1 MRQPGPNGG
10 FRRRPGKPPPLHAAW
25 RFRRLERL
33 AQWWPLALCVAVTY
47 TKPDIPGVNF
57 LGPQSLQRSLQRSV
71 SCAAGESGPGPQR
84 PFEEPT
90 VEAKPWDATKVVLST
105 SFVCLLLALG
115 VSGYISVSSPML
127 SSETVTYA
135 AWYSKVADRVRALVA
150 EKSSRK
156 VGPASASVA
165 KRIRNMS
172 YLLDVTQE
180 DIYTE
185 FWESLSSDV
194 MIFQAYE
201 KLLELFMQGTYP
213 DPTPQQEQI
222 VSALR
227 FELRQFHQALTDF
240 HACVNN
246 KNIRG
251 TEKAFAEMSVAYD
264 RYLKAAALYEGYDPM
279 TSTEVLYKDVTDAQ
293 LVYTPSAVQ
302 KPAVRDE
309 VLVIRGPDKGKMG
322 RVIWLYGQLT
332 ATVKLE
338 PNPLLGGSEVRSFRE
353 VKSFPQSWIALT
365 RTTEQ
370 NRVLDLIMAGLATF
384 FTCCLTYPLE
394 TIKARVQAGQKVFQ
408 EKDIAQTISG
418 LYSGL
423 LSTLAREIPA
433 KSLYISGF
441 NSITRFFCLL
451 PFIDANNPDL
461 KLLVMIPAGALA
473 YFPGTFLRAPFELL
487 SRQMQTGI
495 FETEEE
501 AVKTLLSDREMLQ
514 QNLVRSWGLVLL
526 RGLPF
531 GALQYS
537 LYDFLHENL
546 ELVQYGLPLS
556 LQPVVWGAASGAIT
570 GLLTNPPDLI
580 LSVLLTDQDRHHQ
593 DEHNGEESEENIL
606 AAFVRTSQS
615 IYQTEGVA
623 GFFQGGAAR
632 ALQIGMESC
641 VFFTI
646 LEALKDGAKL
656 ILDF

>member
-1 MRQPGPNGG
+1 
-10 FRRRPGKPPPLHAAW
+10 
-25 RFRRLERL
+25 
-33 AQWWPLALCVAVTY
+33 
-47 TKPDIPGVNF
+47 
-57 LGPQSLQRSLQRSV
+57 
-71 SCAAGESGPGPQR
+71 
-84 PFEEPT
+84 
-90 VEAKPWDATKVVLST
+90 
-105 SFVCLLLALG
+105 
-115 VSGYISVSSPML
+115 
-127 SSETVTYA
+127 
-135 AWYSKVADRVRALVA
+135 
-150 EKSSRK
+150 
-156 VGPASASVA
+156 
-165 KRIRNMS
+165 MS

-185 FWESLSSDV
+185 FWASLSSDV
-194 MIFQAYE
+194 MIFQGYE
-201 KLLELFMQGTYP
+201 QQLELYMQGTYP
-213 DPTPQQEQI
+213 KPTPQQEQI

-227 FELRQFHQALTDF
+227 FELRQFHQALSDF
-240 HACVNN
+240 DACVHS

-279 TSTEVLYKDVTDAQ
+279 TSTEVLYKDVTDSQ

-338 PNPLLGGSEVRSFRE
+338 PNPLLGGSDVRSFRE

-365 RTTEQ
+365 RTNEQ

-394 TIKARVQAGQKVFQ
+394 TIKARVQAGQEIFQ
-408 EKDIAQTISG
+408 EKDLGETISG

-501 AVKTLLSDREMLQ
+501 AVKTLLSDQETLQ
-514 QNLVRSWGLVLL
+514 QNLSRSWVLVLL

-531 GALQYS
+531 GALQQLGFIPVSSMPKNPYGR
-537 LYDFLHENL
+537 YFLCILLFKYTNL
-546 ELVQYGLPLS
+546 VLVKGRISQIWVVLS
-556 LQPVVWGAASGAIT
+556 FEQFV
-570 GLLTNPPDLI
+570 
-580 LSVLLTDQDRHHQ
+580 LS
-593 DEHNGEESEENIL
+593 
-606 AAFVRTSQS
+606 
-615 IYQTEGVA
+615 
-623 GFFQGGAAR
+623 
-632 ALQIGMESC
+632 IG
-641 VFFTI
+641 
-646 LEALKDGAKL
+646 
-656 ILDF
+656 

>member
-1 MRQPGPNGG
+1 
-10 FRRRPGKPPPLHAAW
+10 
-25 RFRRLERL
+25 
-33 AQWWPLALCVAVTY
+33 
-47 TKPDIPGVNF
+47 
-57 LGPQSLQRSLQRSV
+57 
-71 SCAAGESGPGPQR
+71 
-84 PFEEPT
+84 
-90 VEAKPWDATKVVLST
+90 
-105 SFVCLLLALG
+105 
-115 VSGYISVSSPML
+115 
-127 SSETVTYA
+127 
-135 AWYSKVADRVRALVA
+135 
-150 EKSSRK
+150 
-156 VGPASASVA
+156 
-165 KRIRNMS
+165 MS
-172 YLLDVTQE
+172 YLLDVTQD

-185 FWESLSSDV
+185 FWQSLNADV
-194 MIFQAYE
+194 MIFKAYE
-201 KLLELFMQGTYP
+201 NLMKLFMEGIYP
-213 DPTPQQEQI
+213 KPTPQQEQV

-227 FELRQFHQALTDF
+227 FELRRFSQSLADF
-240 HACVNN
+240 DVCVHN

-251 TEKAFAEMSVAYD
+251 TEKSFAEMSVAYD

-279 TSTEVLYKDVTDAQ
+279 TSTEVLYKDVTDSQ

-394 TIKARVQAGQKVFQ
+394 TIKARVQAGQEVFQ
-408 EKDIAQTISG
+408 EKDISESING

-451 PFIDANNPDL
+451 PFVDANNPDL

-501 AVKTLLSDREMLQ
+501 AVKTLLSDKEMLQ
-514 QNLVRSWGLVLL
+514 QNLSRSWVLVLL

-531 GALQYS
+531 GALQRLGAVDHPITS
-537 LYDFLHENL
+537 LT
-546 ELVQYGLPLS
+546 
-556 LQPVVWGAASGAIT
+556 A
-570 GLLTNPPDLI
+570 
-580 LSVLLTDQDRHHQ
+580 
-593 DEHNGEESEENIL
+593 
-606 AAFVRTSQS
+606 
-615 IYQTEGVA
+615 
-623 GFFQGGAAR
+623 
-632 ALQIGMESC
+632 
-641 VFFTI
+641 
-646 LEALKDGAKL
+646 
-656 ILDF
+656 